1 MSITEKLLDGFKETL
16 GARVVNTVANGLLM
30 LLLARVLLTP
40 DEYGLL
46 FLVIAIVAVLQL
58 VADLGLSRS
67 VARYISDR
75 KETDP
80 GSIPF
85 LIRTSLRYRVLM
97 LALVAGGIVFG
108 RDLIAAVL
116 DTPEL
121 STLLVFGAGYL
132 VCQSLYSYHNTVFQ
146 GFNRVQL
153 SAVVE
158 TANAVLRVVAVVAL
172 TALGF
177 GVAGALIGYAA
188 GAALASIVGAVLLYR
203 RFYTT
208 HEDTG
213 GSKSLRNRMLKYSIP
228 MTASH
233 SANVLDRRIDTVLVG
248 YFLTPVAVSYYVLA
262 KQISEFVLVPA
273 GSLGFSIS
281 PTYGEQKANDSLE
294 EAARIYEATLRSVL
308 ILYVPAAIGIV
319 LVAGPAVDLVFGTAY
334 AGATPVLQ
342 VFGVYVVFQ
351 AITSVT
357 TNGLDYL
364 GRARDRAI
372 AKLVTSL
379 GNVALN
385 VVLIPIYGVVGA
397 AYATVITFGIYT
409 LINVY
414 VMHLELSLDGWQI
427 ARSLALTT
435 VVSAAMGL
443 SVLVAVPYVSTIPS
457 LAGVIA
463 LGVGIW
469 AGLASISGLFDLRK
483 TVGMLT

>member
-1 MSITEKLLDGFKETL
+1 MSVREKVFDGFKATL
-16 GARVVNTVANGLLM
+16 GARVLNNVANGVLM
-30 LLLARVLLTP
+30 LLMARVLLTP
-40 DEYGLL
+40 GEYGLL

-67 VARYISDR
+67 VARYVSDR

-85 LIRTSLRYRVLM
+85 LIRTSLRYRFLM
-97 LALVAGGIVFG
+97 LAAVAGALILG
-108 RDLIAAVL
+108 RDVVAVLL

-132 VCQSLYSYHNTVFQ
+132 VCQSLYSYHNIIFQ
-146 GFNRVQL
+146 GFNRVEL

-158 TANAVLRVVAVVAL
+158 SVNIVLRVVAVVAL

-177 GVAGALIGYAA
+177 GVAGALVGYAMGA
-188 GAALASIVGAVLLYR
+188 VIATVVGAALLYR
-203 RFYTT
+203 RFYRTY
-208 HEDTG
+208 EDTG
-213 GSKSLRNRMLKYSIP
+213 GSRELRNRLLRYSVP
-228 MTASH
+228 LTASH

-294 EAARIYEATLRSVL
+294 EAARMYEATLRSVL
-308 ILYVPAAIGIV
+308 ILYVPAAVGIV

-334 AGATPVLQ
+334 SGAAPVLQ

-351 AITSVT
+351 AITAVT

-364 GRARDRAI
+364 GRAKDRAV
-372 AKLVTSL
+372 AKLVTSV
-379 GNVALN
+379 GNVVLN
-385 VVLIPIYGVVGA
+385 IVLIPIYGVVGA

-409 LINVY
+409 LVNVY
-414 VMHLELSLDGWQI
+414 VMHLELSLDGWRVV
-427 ARSLALTT
+427 RSLALTT
-435 VVSAAMGL
+435 AVSGAMGVT
-443 SVLVAVPYVSTIPS
+443 VLVAMPYVSTIPT

-469 AGLASISGLFDLRK
+469 AALAALSGLFDPRE
-483 TVGMLT
+483 TVGLLT